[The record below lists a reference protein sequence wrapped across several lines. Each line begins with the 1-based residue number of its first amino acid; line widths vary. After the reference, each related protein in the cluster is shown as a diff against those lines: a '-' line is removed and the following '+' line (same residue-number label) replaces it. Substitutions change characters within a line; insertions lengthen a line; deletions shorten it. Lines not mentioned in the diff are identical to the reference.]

1 MKALIAAL
9 LLFALPAMAEFQVPL
24 TPNPVND
31 YANVLTPGGKEK
43 IAEALVGLKTDV
55 GAQVG
60 VLIVDSLDGST
71 IESASLAV
79 ATNWKLG
86 SEDKDDGVLVF
97 IAVKDRKM
105 RVEVGSGLE
114 GIITDYYSKQITT
127 GMKPF
132 LKAGDYDGAVLSATT
147 GILNRITEYR
157 TEITSK
163 SGNTDTTDTT
173 ATTTTTGT
181 ETDTGSGLGLLLALL
196 AFIGVGGV
204 IVYVNKQNQKARD
217 EAAREARRIAKL
229 PPTPEQSK
237 MAKLMYADVQKHAK
251 KNPAFPKEEK
261 DEDDG
266 PGFGTGLVV
275 GALLGSSSKSSS
287 SDDEESSSSGGGFGS
302 FGGGSDSG
310 GGSFGGS
317 DFGGG
322 GGGFSGGG
330 SSDSF

>member
-60 VLIVDSLDGST
+60 VLIVDSLNGST

-86 SEDKDDGVLVF
+86 SQDKDDGVLVF

-163 SGNTDTTDTT
+163 SGNTDTT
-173 ATTTTTGT
+173 TTTTETPAETG
-181 ETDTGSGLGLLLALL
+181 GGFGLILALL
-196 AFIGVGGV
+196 GLITAGGV
-204 IVYVNKQNQKARD
+204 VVYVTKKQNAARE

-237 MAKLMYADVQKHAK
+237 MARLMYADVQKHAK
-251 KNPAFPKEEK
+251 KNPAFPKETT
-261 DEDDG
+261 DDDG
-266 PGFGTGLVV
+266 PGFGTGLLV
-275 GALLGSSSKSSS
+275 GSLLNSGSRSSS
-287 SDDEESSSSGGGFGS
+287 SDDDDSSSSSGGGFSSSSDDSSGS
-302 FGGGSDSG
+302 
-310 GGSFGGS
+310 SFGGS